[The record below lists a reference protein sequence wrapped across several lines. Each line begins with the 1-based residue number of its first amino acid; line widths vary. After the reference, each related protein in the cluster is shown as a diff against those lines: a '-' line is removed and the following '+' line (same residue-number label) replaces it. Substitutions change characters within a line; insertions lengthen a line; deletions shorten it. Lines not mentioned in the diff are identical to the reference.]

1 MTDKQ
6 IESIL
11 RDYPVIKA
19 QATIKQE
26 NLFNLF
32 PSITASWSDMPH
44 GSGTSD
50 STQKFALKRL
60 EESTE
65 VKQARAIEIAC
76 DALSFDHKE
85 LVKYY
90 YFEGWHRKDVIYNKL
105 HISEQVFKQWRRESL
120 DKIGKILET
129 TPKEPQNN
137 PISARK
143 F

>member
-6 IESIL
+6 IEDIL

-32 PSITASWSDMPH
+32 PSTTAVWSDMPH
-44 GSGTSD
+44 GTDTSD
-50 STQKFALKRL
+50 NTQKFALKRM
-60 EESTE
+60 EEPLE

-76 DALSFDHKE
+76 EALTKDCRE

-90 YFEGWHRKDVIYNKL
+90 YFEKWRRNDVIYNKM

-129 TPKEPQNN
+129 TFK
-137 PISARK
+137 
-143 F
+143 